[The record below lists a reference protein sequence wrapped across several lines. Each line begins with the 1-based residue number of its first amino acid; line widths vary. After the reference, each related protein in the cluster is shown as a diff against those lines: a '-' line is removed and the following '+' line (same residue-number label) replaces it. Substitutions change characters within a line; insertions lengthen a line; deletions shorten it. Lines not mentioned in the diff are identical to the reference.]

1 MNPHPTISDSEW
13 KVLDLLWKKS
23 PQTSAELI
31 LALEKESQWS
41 DSTIKTL
48 LTRLIKKGAVAFEKK
63 GHLYL
68 YRPLLS
74 EKIIK
79 SQACKG
85 FLDKIFGG
93 SVTPLLQHFVE
104 SNSLSPTEL
113 ESLQKLINRKSKR

>member
-1 MNPHPTISDSEW
+1 MNPPPSISDSEW
-13 KVLDLLWKKS
+13 KILELLWRNA

-31 LALEKESQWS
+31 ASLASNNNWS

-48 LTRLIKKGAVAFEKK
+48 LARLIKKGAVTFEKK
-63 GHLYL
+63 GALYF

-74 EKIIK
+74 EKKIK

-85 FLDKIFGG
+85 FLNKIFGG

-104 SNSLSPTEL
+104 SHSLSPSEIEEL
-113 ESLQKLINRKSKR
+113 KKLLNRKPKP